1 MDLEAKKKLLRS
13 IPSSLTVVGVKEG
26 EDLHGFTA
34 SWVSQISM
42 KPPAIMV
49 GIRNES
55 HSLEMIKN
63 DKVFSINFFT
73 VEHKDLVATFFKPA
87 KSEEG
92 RLAGTSFHIGATGTP
107 LLDKAVGYLEC
118 EVKHIADGFGDHTAV
133 IAEVIHAEVKDPDAK
148 VMVLSDTPWHYGG

>member
-87 KSEEG
+87 ISG
-92 RLAGTSFHIGATGTP
+92 HFFSHRCYGNASFR
-107 LLDKAVGYLEC
+107 
-118 EVKHIADGFGDHTAV
+118 
-133 IAEVIHAEVKDPDAK
+133 
-148 VMVLSDTPWHYGG
+148 